1 MNNKL
6 KIIGGVVCFVI
17 LAMFCYGSDGEVG
30 GHIFLGLAILYAL
43 CIPRAINM
51 DKYEK
56 EENERKALVLEN
68 EQKEKFISLY
78 LDCKQRAV
86 DENDLNSI
94 ELIAKNH
101 GFIDSSFDAYN
112 KGKQYHEEKLIEQK
126 RLQEKEEKEKL
137 ERLNDR
143 YNKKYDDIK
152 KQSEI
157 VGHEKYFSG
166 YAERMKDLEARANLG
181 KAISNYGNALQSTTA
196 QKQDWAIAGGIA
208 SGLAGGG
215 AGVATALDVQ
225 RKNAQAEIDAS
236 NARADGRYISS
247 LAHSGVISSITVEG
261 RKELEEY
268 LTKCDRMKRRLVDDS
283 CKEDKFNYL
292 NISVEDKNILTDE
305 YVELKLKYSVN
316 DGLKIINSNAI
327 LDGSVKISLLH
338 NGDVIGQGFYCAP
351 GFDELS
357 IDKIGFDSD
366 ENGTAICKC
375 ISSQSKFS
383 DFDDWEYKIEPIKL
397 WALEC

>member
-1 MNNKL
+1 MTNMARITIVVACTAFIGL
-6 KIIGGVVCFVI
+6 LGYGSGDEVIIGAFWVF
-17 LAMFCYGSDGEVG
+17 
-30 GHIFLGLAILYAL
+30 AIVSAL
-43 CIPRAINM
+43 CIPYYLK
-51 DKYEK
+51 DEK
-56 EENERKALVLEN
+56 RIKEENKRKELAVENERKEI
-68 EQKEKFISLY
+68 FISLF

-94 ELIAKNH
+94 GLIAKNH
-101 GFIDSSFDAYN
+101 GITEDFLDAYN
-112 KGKQYHEEKLIEQK
+112 KGKQYYEEKLIEQK
-126 RLQEKEEKEKL
+126 RLQEKETKEEL
-137 ERLNDR
+137 ERLNNR
-143 YNKKYDDIK
+143 YNEKYDDIK
-152 KQSEI
+152 KQSEV
-157 VGHEKYFSG
+157 VGFEKYFIKHE
-166 YAERMKDLEARANLG
+166 ERMKDLEARANLG
-181 KAISNYGNALQSTTA
+181 KSISNYGNALQSTTA

-236 NARADGRYISS
+236 NTRAEGRYVSS
-247 LAHSGVISSITVEG
+247 LAYSGVISSITAEG

-292 NISVEDKNILTDE
+292 NISVEDKKILTDE

-316 DGLKIINSNAI
+316 DGLKIINSDAI

-366 ENGTAICKC
+366 ESGTVICKC
-375 ISSQSKFS
+375 ISSQSNFA

>member
-1 MNNKL
+1 M
-6 KIIGGVVCFVI
+6 
-17 LAMFCYGSDGEVG
+17 
-30 GHIFLGLAILYAL
+30 
-43 CIPRAINM
+43 
-51 DKYEK
+51 
-56 EENERKALVLEN
+56 
-68 EQKEKFISLY
+68 
-78 LDCKQRAV
+78 
-86 DENDLNSI
+86 NSI